1 MQRIKTRLFVRRVHP
16 IKDIKLSGEIILT
29 ACKSRVDDNCI
40 FICPPFLGGI
50 FYWEEKHMEFFMS
63 IAVAV
68 LFLAMG
74 CLAGIFLGALATVR
88 TLQTRY
94 PQTWCT
100 FLMESGKQK

>member
-1 MQRIKTRLFVRRVHP
+1 
-16 IKDIKLSGEIILT
+16 
-29 ACKSRVDDNCI
+29 
-40 FICPPFLGGI
+40 
-50 FYWEEKHMEFFMS
+50 MEFFMS

-74 CLAGIFLGALATVR
+74 CLAGIFLGTLATLR
-88 TLQTRY
+88 MLQTKY

>member
-1 MQRIKTRLFVRRVHP
+1 
-16 IKDIKLSGEIILT
+16 
-29 ACKSRVDDNCI
+29 
-40 FICPPFLGGI
+40 
-50 FYWEEKHMEFFMS
+50 MEFFMS